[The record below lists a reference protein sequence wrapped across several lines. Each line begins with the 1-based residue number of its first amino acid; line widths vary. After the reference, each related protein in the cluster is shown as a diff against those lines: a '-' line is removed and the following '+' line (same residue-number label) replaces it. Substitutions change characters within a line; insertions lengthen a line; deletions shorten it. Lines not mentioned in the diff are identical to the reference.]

1 MFGIGILR
9 MVFEAALVIG
19 IPGLIFL
26 ILINSLK
33 GKRSNNIKRDVKR
46 LLLGGLLIVL
56 YLKLNTFYFS
66 EGGIEYRRIPLKH
79 PLEIKETE
87 IGTYLMLDGLPLSN
101 KEFIND
107 CDIAGFRM
115 DKDIIYFSCQS
126 SSDSVFSYNLS
137 TQELKGV
144 SPTQQVRLK
153 SFNDQFVSY
162 HYFKMDAVLVL
173 VISLIIGLFCM
184 IKFIQQ
190 KNA

>member
-9 MVFEAALVIG
+9 LVIEAALVIG
-19 IPGLIFL
+19 IPGLISL
-26 ILINSLK
+26 SLINFLK
-33 GKRSNNIKRDVKR
+33 VKSANNIKRDVKR

-56 YLKLNTFYFS
+56 FLKLNTFYFS
-66 EGGIEYRRIPLKH
+66 EGGIEYRRIPLSA

-115 DKDIIYFSCQS
+115 EKGVIYFSCHS
-126 SSDSVFSYNLS
+126 SSDSVFSYDLS

-144 SPTQQVRLK
+144 SPTKGLKLK
-153 SFNDQFVSY
+153 SFSDEFVSY

-173 VISLIIGLFCM
+173 VISLIIGLFCL

-190 KNA
+190 KKA